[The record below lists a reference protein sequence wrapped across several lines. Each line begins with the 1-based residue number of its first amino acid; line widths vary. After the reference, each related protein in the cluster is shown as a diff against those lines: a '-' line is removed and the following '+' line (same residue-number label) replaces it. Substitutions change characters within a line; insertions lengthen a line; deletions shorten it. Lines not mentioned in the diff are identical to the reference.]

1 MSTEGSVSLSTA
13 GRSGGS
19 MDTGP
24 REGRV
29 PLLDTM
35 GHRCTTGRD
44 RKDECGVR
52 TPQGKCMGE
61 AGPTRQQ
68 H

>member
-1 MSTEGSVSLSTA
+1 MSIEGSVSLSTA

-29 PLLDTM
+29 PLLDTG
-35 GHRCTTGRD
+35 GHGCTTGRG
-44 RKDECGVR
+44 RKTSVG
-52 TPQGKCMGE
+52 
-61 AGPTRQQ
+61 
-68 H
+68 